1 MKHLSSPV
9 NAAMQSQLVIMEHF
23 LHDML
28 GNVREA
34 QERLNAGERNG
45 AVGTLLSCSQSFE
58 HLRTLYDAILVMHRN
73 AELIERSRE

>member
-1 MKHLSSPV
+1 MKASSPV

-28 GNVREA
+28 DNVREA
-34 QERLNAGERNG
+34 QERLDAGERNG
-45 AVGTLLSCSQSFE
+45 AVGALLSGSQSFD

-73 AELIERSRE
+73 SAMIERTRE